1 MSADFLYVFCHGRSA
16 THMLPLVS
24 VTEPFAP
31 LGRLQQ
37 LWARLTTH
45 IPTEPTVTGGEHT
58 TLGLSAAGALLF
70 VSPWQVCCGADSIG
84 RSVQSSLDGF
94 MKVHFQHFIPHI
106 HGQRFMSPNM
116 RTVTSCLIELAWWL
130 QRALLLLCG

>member
-1 MSADFLYVFCHGRSA
+1 
-16 THMLPLVS
+16 MLPLVS
-24 VTEPFAP
+24 VTQPFAP

-70 VSPWQVCCGADSIG
+70 VSPWQVCCGAVSIKC
-84 RSVQSSLDGF
+84 SVQSSLDG
-94 MKVHFQHFIPHI
+94 I
-106 HGQRFMSPNM
+106 HEGALSALYPAHPWAALYESKHEECNIMFDRACMVVTESSVAAVRLICFTGQPAAVSY
-116 RTVTSCLIELAWWL
+116 
-130 QRALLLLCG
+130 